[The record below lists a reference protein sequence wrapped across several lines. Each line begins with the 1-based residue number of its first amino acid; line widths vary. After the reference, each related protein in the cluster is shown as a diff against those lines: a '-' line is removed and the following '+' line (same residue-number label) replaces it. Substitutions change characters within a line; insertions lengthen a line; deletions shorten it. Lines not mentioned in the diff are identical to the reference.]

1 MTATI
6 ILEPDVM
13 RVVPDDF
20 DLAAVKRAVE
30 TGDTTTVFEM
40 RKPSTSRHI
49 RNRRVRF
56 TTADLVEIVDG
67 DRAAARAALAAKQVA
82 A

>member
-6 ILEPDVM
+6 VLDPDVI
-13 RVVPDDF
+13 RSVPDNF
-20 DLAAVKRAVE
+20 DLEALKAAVE
-30 TGDTTTVFEM
+30 TGDTETVFEM
-40 RKPSTSRHI
+40 RKPTPSRHI
-49 RNRRVRF
+49 RNRRVQF
-56 TTADLVEIVDG
+56 TADNVIAIVDG